1 MSTKPTYEE
10 LEKRVMVLERESER
24 RRKTKGAL
32 RKYDLFLSAVED
44 PMAYIDKNSVY
55 RAINEAFLRI
65 FNKTRPEIVGH
76 PVGELLG
83 KEIFEKK
90 IKRSLDQC
98 MAGRESYSEDWIE
111 HPSRG
116 RRYMILA
123 FNPFFE
129 EDGTISGIAV
139 VARDITKRK
148 LAEEALEKTT
158 RELMARNEID
168 RIFLAS
174 PGEHTCAQILEMML
188 LNTRSSHGAFEFR
201 DQAGQW
207 ATLSMGNPSS
217 DGPVSLLQGTLLS
230 DEEWAYVHANSPL
243 IKQVFPLQT
252 AFRGTGTPDS
262 VHHGVVAPVIFQD
275 EIMATLVLVRPGRA
289 FSDEEYAFL
298 EHLSNHMAPI
308 LHARLH
314 RIRREIERTLF
325 HQELQKARDDLEKVV
340 LQRTAELLDANEQL
354 KKEIEVR
361 KRMEQAL
368 RQSEEMLRAQ
378 YRGIPLPTFTW
389 KRAGQ
394 DFVLV
399 DYNRATED
407 FTRGLIAKFLGKTSS
422 EVYRDRPDIIQD
434 ISSSYELRHSSRRV
448 ISYRMFTT
456 EEEKFVALTSA
467 YVPPDMVLVHMED
480 ITESRRSQEK
490 LKRSEKNL
498 RILSSQLMDAK
509 EEERK
514 RISQELHDSVGQY
527 LTSIKFSME
536 NIIGQMERGSSSLSL
551 KSLKDSIPIIQATIE
566 EVRSISMDL
575 RPSTLDD
582 LGILATVSWFCREFH
597 SVYSDITINQNIALQ
612 ESDVPE
618 HLKIIIFRI
627 IQEALNN
634 VAKHSRADM
643 VDISLFRRDTTI
655 DLTISDNGIGFDV
668 RKALMSEDY
677 SKGLGLASMEERA
690 DISGGCFT
698 IDSVPGLGTLI
709 MTTWK
714 TS

>member
-10 LEKRVMVLERESER
+10 LEKRVLALEQESVR

-32 RKYDLFLSAVED
+32 RKYDLFLSAIGD
-44 PMAYIDKNSVY
+44 PMAYIDRNYVY
-55 RAINEAFLRI
+55 RAVNEAFLRF

-83 KEIFEKK
+83 KESFEKK
-90 IKRSLDQC
+90 VRHSLDQC
-98 MAGRESYSEDWIE
+98 LAGQEAYHEDWFE
-111 HPSRG
+111 YPSRG
-116 RRYMILA
+116 RRYMILTC
-123 FNPFFE
+123 NPFFE
-129 EDGTISGIAV
+129 EDGAISGIAI
-139 VARDITKRK
+139 VARDITQRK
-148 LAEEALEKTT
+148 IAEEALQKTT

-174 PGEHTCAQILEMML
+174 PGEHTAAQILEMML
-188 LNTRSSHGAFEFR
+188 LSTRSSHGAFEFR
-201 DQAGQW
+201 DLAGKW
-207 ATLSMGNPSS
+207 ATISMGRGSP
-217 DGPVSLLQGTLLS
+217 DGPVSLLQGILLS
-230 DEEWAYVHANSPL
+230 DEEWAYVHANSPS

-252 AFRGTGTPDS
+252 AFCGTGA
-262 VHHGVVAPVIFQD
+262 VHHAVAAPVIFQN
-275 EIMATLVLVRPGRA
+275 EVMATIVLVRPKRA
-289 FSDEEYAFL
+289 FSDDEYDFL

-325 HQELQKARDDLEKVV
+325 HKELQKARDDLEKVV

-354 KKEIEVR
+354 KREIEER
-361 KRMEQAL
+361 IRMEQAL

-399 DYNRATED
+399 DYNRATEA
-407 FTRGLIAKFLGKTSS
+407 FTKGLIAKFLGKTTS

-434 ISSSYELRHSSRRV
+434 ISTSYAHRHSTRRE

-456 EEEKFVALTSA
+456 EEEKFVSLTCA
-467 YVPPDMVLVHMED
+467 FVPPDMVLVHMED
-480 ITESRRSQEK
+480 ITESKLSQEK

-582 LGILATVSWFCREFH
+582 LGILATISWFCREFH
-597 SVYSDITINQNIALQ
+597 SVYSDITINQNISLK
-612 ESDVPE
+612 EGDVPE

-634 VAKHSRADM
+634 VAKHSRADV
-643 VDISLFRRDTTI
+643 VDISLIRRDTTI

-690 DISGGCFT
+690 DLSGGCFS
-698 IDSVPGLGTLI
+698 IDSVSGLGTLI